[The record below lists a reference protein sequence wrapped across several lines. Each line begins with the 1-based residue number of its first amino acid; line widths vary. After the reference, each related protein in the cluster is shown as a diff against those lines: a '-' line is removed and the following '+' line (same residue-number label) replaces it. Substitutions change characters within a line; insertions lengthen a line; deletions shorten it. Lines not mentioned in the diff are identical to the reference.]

1 MIGTILK
8 KLHMTID
15 RTAGIDNIKKM
26 IDHFETLD
34 KQELIERLTLTKAQL
49 LASEKEIDRL
59 AEENDN
65 LKTMMGRT
73 GAPINE

>member
-1 MIGTILK
+1 
-8 KLHMTID
+8 MTID

>member
-1 MIGTILK
+1 
-8 KLHMTID
+8 MTID
-15 RTAGIDNIKKM
+15 RAAGIENIKKM

-34 KQELIERLTLTKAQL
+34 KQELIERLTLAKAQL
-49 LASEKEIDRL
+49 LASEKEIDRIS
-59 AEENDN
+59 EERDN

>member
-1 MIGTILK
+1 
-8 KLHMTID
+8 MTID

-34 KQELIERLTLTKAQL
+34 KQELIERLTLAKAQL

-59 AEENDN
+59 AEERDN
-65 LKTMMGRT
+65 FVRMLGDGDDKK
-73 GAPINE
+73 